1 MLAFKFQLCL
11 SFFVPWSISVFPD
24 LNCLP
29 GGSTVKIMFLS
40 VQTGSSICLKGCH
53 GNKLTVVKKWIRK
66 AKRTKVK
73 VINPRNMLLQID
85 QGF

>member
-1 MLAFKFQLCL
+1 MVHFRIPRFEWFCL
-11 SFFVPWSISVFPD
+11 EARP
-24 LNCLP
+24 
-29 GGSTVKIMFLS
+29 VKIMFLS

-85 QGF
+85 QGEEL